1 MRHSNRRVVLIV
13 VTTIA
18 AIRHFDIQWPLI
30 IAEIRSSFVAPFIGR
45 LRFVTSGPS
54 SIYL

>member
-18 AIRHFDIQWPLI
+18 AIRHFDTQWPLI